1 MCRFTLSLKAELKA
15 KVTLKNKR
23 IKMSCNYVEFG
34 GASRIS
40 ALTKT
45 TEQRLFC
52 GYIIQIMLMFDCVYA
67 PSCITLRTLNK
78 VEESKARTF
87 RAPIDDLF
95 GAKTI
100 LPACGDLVLN
110 DDNSALYNK
119 ISAEN
124 KGYLKRDEK
133 KLASAR
139 TGPSSIH
146 LSAVSQNYFL
156 S

>member
-1 MCRFTLSLKAELKA
+1 
-15 KVTLKNKR
+15 
-23 IKMSCNYVEFG
+23 MSCNYVEFG

-100 LPACGDLVLN
+100 LLACGDLVLN

-133 KLASAR
+133 KTCECQNWTVQYPFERGLAKLF
-139 TGPSSIH
+139 SIIITCI
-146 LSAVSQNYFL
+146 Q
-156 S
+156 